1 VAQVATASYGR
12 FDRDHKGEPKREIGD
27 KRRQFASNLSSAADE
42 RARNLKL
49 LQRL

>member
-1 VAQVATASYGR
+1 MATASYGR